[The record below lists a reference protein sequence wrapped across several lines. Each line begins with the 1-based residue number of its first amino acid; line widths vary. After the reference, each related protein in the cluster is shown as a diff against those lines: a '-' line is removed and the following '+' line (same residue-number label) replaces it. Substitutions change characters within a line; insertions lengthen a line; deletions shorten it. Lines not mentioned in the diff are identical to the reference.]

1 MDDYMQ
7 GKAEA
12 EPFLMTAVERGVIPS
27 VNA

>member
-1 MDDYMQ
+1 MDDYTQ

-12 EPFLMTAVERGVIPS
+12 EPFLMTAVERGVIPP